1 MKAKIKPVKGS
12 ARTQKFDRGGTV
24 AALAGLGTLAYLM
37 SRKKKGEDGKS
48 ESRSPVSGPVPGM
61 QGGQGDLAP
70 SMVDTTSKVDEAA
83 KRRAMAASMG
93 RPEMGGGDKSVMD
106 SDATATRASTPTAK
120 KPTAKKPAAKKPAG
134 PTTRGLYRPL
144 ATSDDKPSAAKTT
157 PAAPK
162 LKPGESKTVG
172 EGSLKPYPEKEAANV
187 LGERNLKPFPE
198 KKATPTTT
206 KTTKP
211 TEAAATKAKP
221 TEATKKKK
229 DSESG
234 MGPKNT
240 FLTKERQEKA
250 RKAYFGKKDGGA
262 VKKYADGGTTSSKP
276 APKKAPMPAF
286 AREAKENRE
295 RDQRVKKEREEFDKG
310 APTRLK
316 DQGSF
321 KHGGMTASKRG
332 DGIAM
337 RGKTKGKMY

>member
-1 MKAKIKPVKGS
+1 MKAKTKPVKGS

-37 SRKKKGEDGKS
+37 SRKKKGADGKTDS
-48 ESRSPVSGPVPGM
+48 KSPMSGPIPGM

-93 RPEMGGGDKSVMD
+93 RPEMGGGDKSVME
-106 SDATATRASTPTAK
+106 SDATATRASTPTD
-120 KPTAKKPAAKKPAG
+120 KKPAG
-134 PTTRGLYRPL
+134 PTPRKT
-144 ATSDDKPSAAKTT
+144 TSTTSTTSTTPAAKDKT

-187 LGERNLKPFPE
+187 LGKRDLKPFPE
-198 KKATPTTT
+198 KKAGA
-206 KTTKP
+206 K
-211 TEAAATKAKP
+211 KAKP

>member
-1 MKAKIKPVKGS
+1 MKAKTKPVKGS

-37 SRKKKGEDGKS
+37 SRKKKGADGKTDS
-48 ESRSPVSGPVPGM
+48 KSPMSGPIPGM
-61 QGGQGDLAP
+61 QGGRDALSP

-106 SDATATRASTPTAK
+106 SDKTAETTPRKTTSTTPRKTTSTTPRK
-120 KPTAKKPAAKKPAG
+120 TTSTTSTTPAAK
-134 PTTRGLYRPL
+134 
-144 ATSDDKPSAAKTT
+144 DKT

-187 LGERNLKPFPE
+187 LGKRDLKPFPE
-198 KKATPTTT
+198 KKA
-206 KTTKP
+206 
-211 TEAAATKAKP
+211 EAKKAKP
-221 TEATKKKK
+221 TEAAKKKK

-321 KHGGMTASKRG
+321 KSGGMTASKRG